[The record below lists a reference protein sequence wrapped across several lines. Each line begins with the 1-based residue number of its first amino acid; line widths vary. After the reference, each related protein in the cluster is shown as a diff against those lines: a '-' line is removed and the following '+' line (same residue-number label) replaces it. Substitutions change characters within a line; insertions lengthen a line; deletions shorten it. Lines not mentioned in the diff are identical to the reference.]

1 MNKIQDYKIQAIKI
15 HNIGSL
21 KKILHALLTNFFFQT
36 TTILNTFTQDRAEC
50 KMLIYIIEPWHGI
63 SNNVVCAT
71 SKVSDQPAH
80 RGSLIRAFASCLII
94 L

>member
-1 MNKIQDYKIQAIKI
+1 MFKLM
-15 HNIGSL
+15 G
-21 KKILHALLTNFFFQT
+21 KKIITIFHSKNSLAEPMLLIVIF
-36 TTILNTFTQDRAEC
+36 
-50 KMLIYIIEPWHGI
+50 EPRHGI

-80 RGSLIRAFASCLII
+80 TGSLIRAFSNRFNI

>member
-1 MNKIQDYKIQAIKI
+1 MNAFVVVYRKQCDPDQMSTDLNQ
-15 HNIGSL
+15 HCFG
-21 KKILHALLTNFFFQT
+21 KK
-36 TTILNTFTQDRAEC
+36 
-50 KMLIYIIEPWHGI
+50 YIIEPRHKI

-80 RGSLIRAFASCLII
+80 TGSLIRAFASRLNI